1 MWEVPLKLVFEAQS
15 GAVASFRSRQRWICV
30 PLRSFVPLGES
41 LLRTAFSA
49 VLFLSCLLEI
59 VLHFMSATGQH
70 IPERCLSFCLGHPS
84 SSNTIA

>member
-59 VLHFMSATGQH
+59 VITFHECYWTAHTRAVPQL
-70 IPERCLSFCLGHPS
+70 LSGAS
-84 SSNTIA
+84 KQQ